1 MKNSV
6 PCLFAANDKQL
17 WITYLTMVTNV
28 NDAAHKRLIFELSA
42 LHDYGYSETYILLI
56 FFTREF
62 LALKPLNHCIFFLM
76 TILIMAV
83 FNFQF

>member
-6 PCLFAANDKQL
+6 RCLFVANDKQL

-28 NDAAHKRLIFELSA
+28 SDAAHKRLIFELSA
-42 LHDYGYSETYILLI
+42 LHDYGYSQTYILLM

-62 LALKPLNHCIFFLM
+62 LAL
-76 TILIMAV
+76 
-83 FNFQF
+83 